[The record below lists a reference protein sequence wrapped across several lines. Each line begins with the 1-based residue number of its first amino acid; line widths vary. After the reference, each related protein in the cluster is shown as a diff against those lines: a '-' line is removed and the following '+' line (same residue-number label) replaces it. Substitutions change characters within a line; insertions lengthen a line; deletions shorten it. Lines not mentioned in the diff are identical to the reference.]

1 MKRPPLLKPLDAT
14 AEGYDGPRVWTVLW
28 KDWIPATV
36 AAPTPE
42 AAMVTAAR
50 FWGVRWQTPDYYET
64 VKTVPI

>member
-1 MKRPPLLKPLDAT
+1 
-14 AEGYDGPRVWTVLW
+14 LW